1 MFAPRARLHHD
12 ENAIQTR
19 TPGPS
24 TMQGRHQLSPIRGH
38 LTTAGKQRQ
47 KTLGDGVGEC
57 LKRHIIRIQK
67 LMLSDVIQ
75 HSESQEALQG
85 PE

>member
-38 LTTAGKQRQ
+38 LTTASKQRQ
-47 KTLGDGVGEC
+47 RTLGDGVGEC
-57 LKRHIIRIQK
+57 LKLNLIRVQRLIF
-67 LMLSDVIQ
+67 LDVIQ
-75 HSESQEALQG
+75 HSESQKALQG